1 MSESHYYDWEISHCV
16 LISYFYPFFS
26 PCTIDWFHMLDSV
39 NSDAM
44 IICQC
49 WHLIHKQVLIPLTKS
64 TEVELLCLILDLC
77 YFIYFNLHTILQN
90 VHIHVYSSHKQIWLF
105 FWNHII
111 FVLSRIY
118 RIFLKKKCM
127 VNYFFKHILFKWLF
141 FSAHFMSL
149 FKYQLSASIW
159 LHFWSLCCIP
169 LISIFLSQC
178 NIILVQLALH

>member
-1 MSESHYYDWEISHCV
+1 MSESHYYIWEISHCV
-16 LISYFYPFFS
+16 LISYFYPVFS

-90 VHIHVYSSHKQIWLF
+90 VHIHVHSSHKQIWLF

-111 FVLSRIY
+111 FVLNRIY
-118 RIFLKKKCM
+118 RIFLKKNAWWIIFSSTFCLSDCFS
-127 VNYFFKHILFKWLF
+127 VPILWAYLNINCLQVYGYIFGVF
-141 FSAHFMSL
+141 AVFH
-149 FKYQLSASIW
+149 
-159 LHFWSLCCIP
+159 WSLYFYHNA
-169 LISIFLSQC
+169 ISFWC
-178 NIILVQLALH
+178 N